1 EQVADALVEALKE
14 NQTLTRLE
22 LGYAGLREEA
32 CLRLSEVLL
41 GSNYGIRR
49 VGVDGTAVGPFGA
62 QALLLA
68 MGVARRRGP
77 GSNGNNGDGADDGE
91 EADRY
96 QSTGG
101 RSNGSRSSSRSNS
114 QTSKRSVPS
123 RENSG
128 DTDSCVGGGNGA
140 WLTVD
145 MAHC

>member
-1 EQVADALVEALKE
+1 MPPAH
-14 NQTLTRLE
+14 
-22 LGYAGLREEA
+22 G
-32 CLRLSEVLL
+32 VLL
-41 GSNYGIRR
+41 FRH
-49 VGVDGTAVGPFGA
+49 VGVAGTAIGPFGA

-77 GSNGNNGDGADDGE
+77 GSNGNDGE
-91 EADRY
+91 EAAHD

-101 RSNGSRSSSRSNS
+101 RSDGSRSSSRSNS

-128 DTDSCVGGGNGA
+128 DTDSCVGGGEGA

-145 MAHC
+145 TAHCCLARKATDDGSVDRAVKASAFDPTSPNGEYT